1 MRDFTVPGVFR
12 YARGVAPRPAR
23 LLPVLIVVLTVVWGC
38 ASRAP
43 APQRERVVL
52 KTASFTRYYA
62 IQGMTTRAIFAEI
75 EKNGLVDSKAHR
87 AVGLTSADWN
97 MDWKGLERQPGICD
111 PRMMTITLDL
121 IVTLPQHKRSN
132 DLPADIAANWRRFAA
147 GVATHEQ
154 RHVDIYLSSAMRVRS
169 RMEAILARTA
179 SCAELEKAIR
189 GLWTSQQA
197 EIEKAQDQFHAEE
210 EAKSQDDRKPLQA
223 QIDLNQNRLAAL
235 GAELKTVDQTLD
247 TLKSKSDAT
256 QAELKA
262 VQAEMSKAGTSPAGC
277 AQSGLSRRI
286 QGLCQQYTVLVA
298 AYNTLVE
305 QHNGA
310 VARRNSVVDEHNRV
324 VTITNTLVD
333 ALNWTR

>member
-1 MRDFTVPGVFR
+1 MLLGM
-12 YARGVAPRPAR
+12 ARRPVR
-23 LLPVLIVVLTVVWGC
+23 LLPVLLVVFTILWGC

-43 APQRERVVL
+43 APPRERVVL
-52 KTASFTRYYA
+52 KTNSFTRYYSV
-62 IQGMTTRAIFAEI
+62 QGMTTRVIFAEI
-75 EKNGLVDSKAHR
+75 EKNGLIDSKAHR

-97 MDWKGLERQPGICD
+97 MDWKGLEKQRGICD

-121 IVTLPQHKRSN
+121 IVTLPQHKRSS
-132 DLPADIAANWRRFAA
+132 DLPPDLASNWRRFAV

-154 RHVDIYLSSAMRVRS
+154 RHVDIYLSGAKRVKS
-169 RMEAILARTA
+169 RMETILARTA

-189 GLWTSQQA
+189 GLWTGQQA

-210 EAKSQDDRKPLQA
+210 DAKSHDDRKPLQA
-223 QIDLNQNRLAAL
+223 QIEINQNRLTAL

-247 TLKSKSDAT
+247 TLRRKSEAT
-256 QAELKA
+256 QAEIKTVL
-262 VQAEMSKAGTSPAGC
+262 AEMSKAGTAPPSC

-286 QGLCQQYTVLVA
+286 HGLCQQHVALVA

-305 QHNGA
+305 QHNSA
-310 VARRNSVVDEHNRV
+310 VTRRNTVVDEHNRV
-324 VTITNTLVD
+324 VTTTNTLVE